1 MGHLSKLKKDITMLS
16 NEFVPGTLP
25 LILKLKSYKYN

>member
-25 LILKLKSYKYN
+25 LILKLKSYKHN